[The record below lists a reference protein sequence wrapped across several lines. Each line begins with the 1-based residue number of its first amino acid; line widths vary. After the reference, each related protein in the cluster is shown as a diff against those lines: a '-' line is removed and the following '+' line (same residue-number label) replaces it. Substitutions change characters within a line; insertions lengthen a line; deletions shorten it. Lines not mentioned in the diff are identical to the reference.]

1 MEKILCPS
9 LLNLSDDCLKDEIIR
24 LDQSGADFLH
34 IDVMDGSY
42 VPNFGMSLKE
52 IETVRKYTTLKLDLH
67 MMMQNPGRY
76 VKRYAE
82 CGVDIIYVHP
92 DSETVV
98 TETLC
103 EIRELGKRPGIVI
116 NPGVSLESVK
126 ELFPLVDYVL
136 VMTVNP
142 GFAGRDYLPF
152 VEPKI
157 ERLLELRESY
167 AFHVVVDGGVTWEIL
182 DRLWKKGVEGFVLG
196 KQILF
201 GQAEGYKTIIQ
212 KVREME

>member
-42 VPNFGMSLKE
+42 VPNFGMSFKE

-76 VKRYAE
+76 VKRYAD

-201 GQAEGYKTIIQ
+201 GQAEEYKTIIQ

>member
-9 LLNLSDDCLKDEIIR
+9 LLNLSDDCLRDEIIR

-76 VKRYAE
+76 VKRYAD

-103 EIRELGKRPGIVI
+103 EIRELGK
-116 NPGVSLESVK
+116 
-126 ELFPLVDYVL
+126 
-136 VMTVNP
+136 
-142 GFAGRDYLPF
+142 
-152 VEPKI
+152 
-157 ERLLELRESY
+157 
-167 AFHVVVDGGVTWEIL
+167 
-182 DRLWKKGVEGFVLG
+182 
-196 KQILF
+196 QILF
-201 GQAEGYKTIIQ
+201 GQAEEYKTIIQ
-212 KVREME
+212 KVRKIE

>member
-76 VKRYAE
+76 VKRYAD

-103 EIRELGKRPGIVI
+103 EIRELGK
-116 NPGVSLESVK
+116 
-126 ELFPLVDYVL
+126 
-136 VMTVNP
+136 
-142 GFAGRDYLPF
+142 
-152 VEPKI
+152 
-157 ERLLELRESY
+157 
-167 AFHVVVDGGVTWEIL
+167 
-182 DRLWKKGVEGFVLG
+182 
-196 KQILF
+196 QILF
-201 GQAEGYKTIIQ
+201 GQAEEYKTIIQ
-212 KVREME
+212 KVRKIE

>member
-42 VPNFGMSLKE
+42 VPNFGMSFKE

-76 VKRYAE
+76 VKRYAD

-201 GQAEGYKTIIQ
+201 GQAEEYKTIIQ
-212 KVREME
+212 KVREIE